1 MQVKSQLGNVTPLPW
16 EDDRMRAM
24 ITNTVGDAYASVLLE
39 ALQRSDAARPS
50 MSALHDSW
58 RSAQRKMR
66 SMNEQDQSV
75 SDLL

>member
-1 MQVKSQLGNVTPLPW
+1 
-16 EDDRMRAM
+16 MRAM
-24 ITNTVGDAYASVLLE
+24 IVNEVGDSYAGVLFE
-39 ALQRSDAARPS
+39 ALQRTESARPS

-58 RSAQRKMR
+58 RSAQRKLR